1 MPVWCPN
8 CSAMLPDGTAECPR
22 CGAIIGLG
30 KSEDE
35 ENFSRGDLAW
45 YSAYTIGIV
54 LIPILIALAIG
65 LICILIFVAGR
76 S

>member
-8 CSAMLPDGTAECPR
+8 CGAILPDGTAECPR
-22 CGAIIGLG
+22 CGAKLERGQ
-30 KSEDE
+30 SEDE
-35 ENFSRGDLAW
+35 EDFSHEDLAW

-54 LIPILIALAIG
+54 IIPILIALAIG